1 MRCGQVDEA
10 QTNRLNKLL
19 EWLRQHGKTANIKQH
34 KGETTMSANEMTTKI
49 EALRDLEELIEEA
62 KAEAETLRDE
72 IKAEMMA
79 RDIEE
84 LSVGQFIVRFTSILS
99 NRFDTTGFKRAYAD
113 LYKEFTKQTAS
124 RRFTISV

>member
-1 MRCGQVDEA
+1 
-10 QTNRLNKLL
+10 
-19 EWLRQHGKTANIKQH
+19 
-34 KGETTMSANEMTTKI
+34 MSANEMTTKI

-79 RDIEE
+79 RNVEE

-99 NRFDTTGFKRAYAD
+99 NRFDTT
-113 LYKEFTKQTAS
+113 
-124 RRFTISV
+124 FTICYTVTAEDIPLMRPPRQ

>member
-1 MRCGQVDEA
+1 
-10 QTNRLNKLL
+10 
-19 EWLRQHGKTANIKQH
+19 
-34 KGETTMSANEMTTKI
+34 MSTIEITTKI

-72 IKAEMMA
+72 IKGEMMA
-79 RDIEE
+79 RNVEE

-99 NRFDTTGFKRAYAD
+99 NRFNTTGFKRAYGD
-113 LYKEFTKQTAS
+113 LYKAYTKQTAS

>member
-1 MRCGQVDEA
+1 
-10 QTNRLNKLL
+10 
-19 EWLRQHGKTANIKQH
+19 
-34 KGETTMSANEMTTKI
+34 MSTIEITTKI

-84 LSVGQFIVRFTSILS
+84 LSAGQFIVRWTSILS
-99 NRFDTTGFKRAYAD
+99 NRFDTTGFKKAYGD
-113 LYKEFTKQTAS
+113 LYKHYTKQTAS
-124 RRFTISV
+124 RRFTISA